1 MAMTLRLTADEDKA
15 LVLLASAWGCSKQ
28 EAARR
33 AVVSAATRLLDDA
46 TVTQLDGYRFV
57 YVLPLSVDSLLIE
70 DTYYADGDAVAP
82 EALRANIQRYAEGR
96 GWAIREVL
104 REVALHRGQPEDS
117 LAAQTTRNARAF
129 FGIPAILDEPPP
141 ES

>member
-46 TVTQLDGYRFV
+46 TVTDLAHSLIPT
-57 YVLPLSVDSLLIE
+57 YVQMESRIRQARSAAPAADVDP
-70 DTYYADGDAVAP
+70 D
-82 EALRANIQRYAEGR
+82 R
-96 GWAIREVL
+96 
-104 REVALHRGQPEDS
+104 
-117 LAAQTTRNARAF
+117 
-129 FGIPAILDEPPP
+129 
-141 ES
+141 